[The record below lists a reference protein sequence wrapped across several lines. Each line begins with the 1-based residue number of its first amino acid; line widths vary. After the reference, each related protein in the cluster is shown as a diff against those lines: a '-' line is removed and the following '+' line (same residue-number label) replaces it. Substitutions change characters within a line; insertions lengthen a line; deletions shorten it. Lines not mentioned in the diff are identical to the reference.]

1 MMSAL
6 AMGFTSC
13 SDDDFTETIF
23 PDQSEE
29 LDPNSATYKFDKWLK
44 QTYLDVYNL
53 DFRYKMQDVGTDM
66 NYNLVPATYQNAQ
79 DLALLAKHLWFD
91 VYNDV
96 VGPNF
101 LKEYGPRIIH
111 LIGSPAY
118 DPSTGTITVGLAEGG
133 IKALRCECARP
144 QLT

>member
-53 DFRYKMQDVGTDM
+53 DFRYKMQDVGTD
-66 NYNLVPATYQNAQ
+66 
-79 DLALLAKHLWFD
+79 
-91 VYNDV
+91 
-96 VGPNF
+96 
-101 LKEYGPRIIH
+101 
-111 LIGSPAY
+111 
-118 DPSTGTITVGLAEGG
+118 ITF
-133 IKALRCECARP
+133 
-144 QLT
+144 